1 LFVLDILGL
10 NAYRRGYDL
19 ALLKFLVPCALIG
32 VFLGFVLF
40 RVMDAHLVAGLVGVC
55 TLLFLAQ
62 RLLFP
67 PRADAPPPPRWLGAI
82 LTVTSG
88 FTSFIAHAGGP
99 PLNAY
104 VLPLRL
110 PPFTFTAT
118 MAVLFFFVNMAKWLP
133 YAYLGLL
140 DWRGLG
146 TALMLLPFAP
156 IGVWIG
162 LRVARVIQP
171 KLFYRLVHLGLFLTG
186 CKLVWDGFLS
196 GAHA

>member
-1 LFVLDILGL
+1 
-10 NAYRRGYDL
+10 
-19 ALLKFLVPCALIG
+19 
-32 VFLGFVLF
+32 
-40 RVMDAHLVAGLVGVC
+40 
-55 TLLFLAQ
+55 
-62 RLLFP
+62 
-67 PRADAPPPPRWLGAI
+67 
-82 LTVTSG
+82 VTSG

-156 IGVWIG
+156 IGVWVG

-186 CKLVWDGFLS
+186 CKLVWDGFFS